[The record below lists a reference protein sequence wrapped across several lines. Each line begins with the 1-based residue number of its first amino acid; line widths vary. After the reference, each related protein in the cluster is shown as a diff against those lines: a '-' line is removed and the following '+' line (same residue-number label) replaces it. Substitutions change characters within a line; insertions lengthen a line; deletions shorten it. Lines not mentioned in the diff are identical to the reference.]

1 MKKFSRREF
10 LSNSLAP
17 LAGFVVMGSFLSSC
31 KSSDQSAKEQGDLKK
46 KADPCNDLSGLTE
59 EEKSIR
65 TELEYVAKSPFP
77 DKVCDNCA
85 VWIKPEEG
93 KECGGCEIMEG
104 PVHPKGYCVSWLA
117 MEE

>member
-10 LSNSLAP
+10 LFNSLAP
-17 LAGFVVMGSFLSSC
+17 LAGFVVMGSFLSSY
-31 KSSDQSAKEQGDLKK
+31 KSSDQSAKEQGGLKK

-59 EEKSIR
+59 EEKRIR
-65 TELEYVAKSPFP
+65 TELEYVAISPFP

-93 KECGGCEIMEG
+93 QECGGCEIMAG

-117 MEE
+117 IEE

>member
-1 MKKFSRREF
+1 MEKYTRREF

-17 LAGFVVMGSFLSSC
+17 LAGFVIMGSFLSSC
-31 KSSDQSAKEQGDLKK
+31 KSSDKNAKEQGGLKK
-46 KADPCNDLSGLTE
+46 KTDPCNDLSGLTE

-93 KECGGCEIMEG
+93 KQCGGCEIMAG
-104 PVHPKGYCVSWLA
+104 PVHPKRYCTSWV
-117 MEE
+117 EIEG